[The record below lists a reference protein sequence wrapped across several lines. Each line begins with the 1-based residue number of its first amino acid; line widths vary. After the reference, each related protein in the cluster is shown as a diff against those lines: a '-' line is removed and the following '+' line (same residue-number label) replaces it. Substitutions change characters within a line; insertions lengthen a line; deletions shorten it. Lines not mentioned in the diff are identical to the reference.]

1 MLQYTPVENV
11 KHERMINGVI
21 WGTPL
26 MNSELRT
33 VQIIDRTL
41 HSASLQMLAS
51 KEMQDCNATSMP
63 NKLLYVYT
71 NKSGTLIEFLRTA
84 LTLHQNSRTSVSGYL
99 CIFTINSV
107 LLIRKRIIYQYC
119 TV

>member
-1 MLQYTPVENV
+1 
-11 KHERMINGVI
+11 
-21 WGTPL
+21 

-63 NKLLYVYT
+63 NKLLC
-71 NKSGTLIEFLRTA
+71 I
-84 LTLHQNSRTSVSGYL
+84 LTRVEHSSN
-99 CIFTINSV
+99 F
-107 LLIRKRIIYQYC
+107 
-119 TV
+119 